1 MDRKPGKVW
10 IKTSGGVPE
19 IVGVIADV
27 DKSLNG
33 DTRELAGE
41 FERSEA
47 GLKKAFDYV
56 VNNIKYKRDGE
67 TEVVKYPQKTIRE
80 KTGDCKSMSILIGSI
95 LKDKKI
101 PYKYRFTYTDKNNPL
116 AWHVYPIATIG
127 GKDIIMDAVVKEFN
141 LEHPYVKKYDYSP
154 KSIAAISGVGA
165 TSNIIVPPKNYIDT
179 FNFTEGEITAVLLY
193 EQLNIISAFG
203 TTPEIEADKASIQ
216 DALYLGINDT
226 AGLKKIRSI
235 NSSEIRTALVRA
247 NKQNKAIAT
256 GRKNTGIA
264 DPLIPLQ
271 DCSVYL
277 NSAYGQNNPAEF
289 ARCEAQNRY
298 KRMLNEHLEESAHH
312 LQMLI

>member
-41 FERSEA
+41 FERSKA
-47 GLKKAFDYV
+47 GLKKAFEYV

-67 TEVVKYPQKTIRE
+67 TEVVKYPQKTLRE

-95 LKDKKI
+95 LKDKNI

-141 LEHPYVKKYDYSP
+141 REHPYVKKYDYSP

-165 TSNIIVPPKNYIDT
+165 TANIIIPPKNYIDT
-179 FNFTEGEITAVLLY
+179 FTYTGGEITAVLLY
-193 EQLNIISAFG
+193 EQLNIISAFY
-203 TTPEIEADKASIQ
+203 PSAQIEADKAQIK
-216 DALYLGINDT
+216 DALYKGVNST
-226 AGLKKIRSI
+226 QGLNII
-235 NSSEIRTALVRA
+235 W
-247 NKQNKAIAT
+247 
-256 GRKNTGIA
+256 
-264 DPLIPLQ
+264 
-271 DCSVYL
+271 
-277 NSAYGQNNPAEF
+277 
-289 ARCEAQNRY
+289 
-298 KRMLNEHLEESAHH
+298 
-312 LQMLI
+312 